1 MVQLAVETK
10 PENSYDNFQRTND
23 YKMYFL
29 EDLDEEDYEIA
40 IKVSYVKSAS
50 NGSIKIILKY
60 ILNIIWAFIR
70 LIILTLKDIY
80 STTFGILI
88 YLS

>member
-40 IKVSYVKSAS
+40 IKVSYVKSVS
-50 NGSIKIILKY
+50 YDSIKKIL
-60 ILNIIWAFIR
+60 
-70 LIILTLKDIY
+70 
-80 STTFGILI
+80 S
-88 YLS
+88 